1 MLRRRTC
8 AGKTTQT
15 DVGLHDTILRS
26 DIFSTLFQHVMNLLV
41 VPPVP
46 DVMSS
51 VRMFALGSGSEML
64 HLKSVAE
71 HFLVHSV
78 SMATLASYSSRRQ
91 AEAEGNVFIRA
102 CVGSGCCCR
111 LQRGG
116 RFHDVA
122 APRGS
127 REKTSVQAEL

>member
-1 MLRRRTC
+1 
-8 AGKTTQT
+8 
-15 DVGLHDTILRS
+15 
-26 DIFSTLFQHVMNLLV
+26 MNLLV

-78 SMATLASYSSRRQ
+78 PMATLASYSSRRQ